1 MINPRVLIVAASQN
15 IDLSSGTA
23 IWMDELA
30 QPYFAF
36 RDFTDNIVLTSPN
49 GMTISI
55 AGAGKQTGLTRCR
68 ELSKQE
74 DIALAWIATA
84 VPIHS
89 LKSSDFD
96 ILYIAGS
103 DDSSSIMEQCLPLT
117 AILEG
122 FVSEQKPIAAIGLG
136 VAALISLFT
145 ANGDPYVKGKKL
157 TSYTNREVTQKG
169 LESTMPFSLE
179 SRLMAFGAA
188 YSSNA
193 NNRCNV
199 VKDGML
205 VTGQNAASSAMAV
218 LALRSL
224 SMAAIAAS

>member
-15 IDLSSGTA
+15 IDLSAGTA
-23 IWMDELA
+23 LWMNELA

-122 FVSEQKPIAAIGLG
+122 FVSEQKPIAAIGFCSLTNPSRIAVSG
-136 VAALISLFT
+136 RHCSIIELLSSLPAMYRMSKSLDFRLWIGTAVAIHASAMSSCLLSSRHRVSPVCLPAPAMEMVIPF
-145 ANGDPYVKGKKL
+145 G
-157 TSYTNREVTQKG
+157 EV
-169 LESTMPFSLE
+169 STMLSVKSLK
-179 SRLMAFGAA
+179 A
-188 YSSNA
+188 
-193 NNRCNV
+193 
-199 VKDGML
+199 K
-205 VTGQNAASSAMAV
+205 
-218 LALRSL
+218 
-224 SMAAIAAS
+224 

>member
-1 MINPRVLIVAASQN
+1 MNNPRVLIVASSQD
-15 IDLSSGTA
+15 IDLSLDASV
-23 IWMDELA
+23 WLNELA

-36 RDFTDNIVLTSPN
+36 KDFTNNITLASPN
-49 GMTISI
+49 GITISL
-55 AGAGKQTGLTRCR
+55 AGAAKSAGLTRCR

-74 DIALAWIATA
+74 EVTLAWIATS
-84 VPIHS
+84 VPLHS
-89 LKSSDFD
+89 LKSADFD

-103 DDSSSIMEQCLPLT
+103 DNSVAEMEHCLPLT
-117 AILEG
+117 AILES
-122 FVSEQKPIAAIGLG
+122 FVKDEKPFAAIGFG
-136 VAALISLFT
+136 VTALTGLFM

-157 TSYTNREVTQKG
+157 TSYTNREVMQRG
-169 LESTMPFSLE
+169 LESSMPFSLE
-179 SRLMAFGAA
+179 TRLITFGAA

-218 LALRSL
+218 LALRGL
-224 SMAAIAAS
+224 SMATIAAS